1 MSPGGKG
8 VANVS
13 ARTFRTVLKAV
24 GKSSKKMS
32 SKIYNFSTMQNI
44 MMQYELYRGFMNL
57 NEQKQ
62 LFYEPVCQKDI
73 KEGDKEF

>member
-24 GKSSKKMS
+24 GNNSENMS
-32 SKIYNFSTMQNI
+32 SKIHNSLQDFSTMQNI
-44 MMQYELYRGFMNL
+44 RMQYELYEGLHRPERTGGSYT
-57 NEQKQ
+57 NESA
-62 LFYEPVCQKDI
+62 LSERY
-73 KEGDKEF
+73 